1 MALPY
6 SHLILLVLFLQ
17 KIKYFRLL
25 RLLGI
30 FREFAGIFRFP
41 KISYLQNKA
50 RIRYLKEIQA
60 GIETFS
66 LKVTLFL
73 VLFFFFIMK
82 DVFLLHTSKVKGL
95 SINDHKS

>member
-6 SHLILLVLFLQ
+6 SHLIMLVLFSQ
-17 KIKYFRLL
+17 KIKLIW

-73 VLFFFFIMK
+73 VLFFFFFIMK